1 VVSLSLRRIFGIF
14 EIVVLVLKILYG
26 ITTKLTRRRKPE
38 QRQGTREAQAVA
50 DQVQRLVPMRVGV

>member
-1 VVSLSLRRIFGIF
+1 VRLSLRQIFGIF

-38 QRQGTREAQAVA
+38 QRRGTREAQAVA

>member
-1 VVSLSLRRIFGIF
+1 MVSLSLRRIFGIF